1 MSFIADTA
9 IDAVQ
14 DAKATFVKTFV
25 KDEKLAAPLH
35 SFVES
40 QRAFAKQVAK
50 TTGDIFTASYDAAQ
64 KMVYPGTAKSAK

>member
-1 MSFIADTA
+1 MTFFADTA

-25 KDEKLAAPLH
+25 KDESVAKPLQ

-50 TTGDIFTASYDAAQ
+50 TSADVLTASYDAAQ
-64 KMVYPGTAKSAK
+64 KLAFPAKTK

>member
-1 MSFIADTA
+1 MTFFTDTA

-25 KDEKLAAPLH
+25 QDEKMATPLH

-50 TTGDIFTASYDAAQ
+50 TSFDVLTASYDAAQ
-64 KMVYPGTAKSAK
+64 KLVYPGSANTAK

>member
-1 MSFIADTA
+1 MTFFADTA

-14 DAKATFVKTFV
+14 DAKATIVKTFV
-25 KDEKLAAPLH
+25 KDESLAKPLH

-50 TTGDIFTASYDAAQ
+50 SSFDVFTASFDAAQ
-64 KMVYPGTAKSAK
+64 KLVYPGTAKAAK

>member
-1 MSFIADTA
+1 MTFFADTA

-25 KDEKLAAPLH
+25 QDENLAKPLH

-50 TTGDIFTASYDAAQ
+50 TSLDVLTASYDAAQ
-64 KMVYPGTAKSAK
+64 KLAFPSKAAK

>member
-1 MSFIADTA
+1 MTFFADTA

-25 KDEKLAAPLH
+25 TDEKLAKPLQ

-40 QRAFAKQVAK
+40 QRAFAKQIAK
-50 TTGDIFTASYDAAQ
+50 TTGDLFTASYDAAQ
-64 KMVYPGTAKSAK
+64 KLVYPGTAKAAK

>member
-1 MSFIADTA
+1 MTFYADTA

-25 KDEKLAAPLH
+25 TDEKLAKPLQ

-50 TTGDIFTASYDAAQ
+50 TSFDVLTASYDAAQ
-64 KMVYPGTAKSAK
+64 KFAYPGTVKAAK

>member
-1 MSFIADTA
+1 MTFFADTA

-25 KDEKLAAPLH
+25 KDEKLATPLQ

-50 TTGDIFTASYDAAQ
+50 TTGDLFTASYDAAH
-64 KMVYPGTAKSAK
+64 KLAFPGTAKSAK

>member
-1 MSFIADTA
+1 MTFLADTA

-25 KDEKLAAPLH
+25 KDESLATPLH

-40 QRAFAKQVAK
+40 QRAFAKQFAK
-50 TTGDIFTASYDAAQ
+50 TSFDVLTASYDAAQ
-64 KMVYPGTAKSAK
+64 KLVYPGSVKTAK